1 MSLPNLRMFEQD
13 INLLFN
19 VIQVYLGPG
28 RLVGAVEDRGPSLVD
43 RVVPL
48 LELDVKAVHLL
59 VVLAF
64 NLENSR

>member
-1 MSLPNLRMFEQD
+1 MFEHD

-43 RVVPL
+43 GVVPL